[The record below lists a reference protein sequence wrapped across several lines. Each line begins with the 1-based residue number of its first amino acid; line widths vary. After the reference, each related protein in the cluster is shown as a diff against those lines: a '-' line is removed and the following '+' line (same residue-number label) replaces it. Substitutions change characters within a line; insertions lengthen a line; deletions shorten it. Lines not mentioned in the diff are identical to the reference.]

1 MIGTYCTTWA
11 PFRCEESSQ
20 YQCISKNFECDAIKN
35 CPNGFDESK
44 CSILGNDTQQQEI
57 IEVNNGSL
65 IEVNKYSQLEYHE
78 CE

>member
-1 MIGTYCTTWA
+1 MYCTTWA

-20 YQCISKNFECDAIKN
+20 YQCISKGFECDAIKN
-35 CPNGFDESK
+35 CPNGFDERK
-44 CSILGNDTQQQEI
+44 CSNLGNDTQQQQQEI

-65 IEVNKYSQLEYHE
+65 IGVNKYSKVQYHE